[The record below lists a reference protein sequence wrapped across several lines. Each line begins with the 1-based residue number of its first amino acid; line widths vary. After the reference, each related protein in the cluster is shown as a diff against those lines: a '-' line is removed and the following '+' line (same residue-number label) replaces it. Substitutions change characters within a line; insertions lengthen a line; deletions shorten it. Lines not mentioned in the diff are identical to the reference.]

1 MDVTSWCYDDT
12 RKSDRCQWEF
22 EIQLFS
28 VRAPLSSHHFSPTI
42 LNNEFIIHN
51 EEEIDIY
58 YTRVWLGYL
67 IRLILKKF
75 FIFALPTFT
84 RYTHCNI
91 FILNWYSCCMHL
103 HRSRQTYGCAFRIVN
118 ATLHIYNSKGMN
130 VSCNGISVSANVTVG
145 TPWCSSRDNRYDIAC
160 CCEGSCPTYVPYGF
174 NDIFGGNTLARSFIL
189 KEEMFCC
196 EGSCM
201 HDVQSI
207 SWFNSGNTRLHY
219 NALILHSL
227 PFVFHFEGRGARI
240 WIV

>member
-1 MDVTSWCYDDT
+1 
-12 RKSDRCQWEF
+12 
-22 EIQLFS
+22 
-28 VRAPLSSHHFSPTI
+28 
-42 LNNEFIIHN
+42 
-51 EEEIDIY
+51 
-58 YTRVWLGYL
+58 
-67 IRLILKKF
+67 
-75 FIFALPTFT
+75 
-84 RYTHCNI
+84 
-91 FILNWYSCCMHL
+91 MHL

-189 KEEMFCC
+189 KEEMFYC

-207 SWFNSGNTRLHY
+207 IYTIFLVGTPVFIITLSFFIPCR
-219 NALILHSL
+219 L
-227 PFVFHFEGRGARI
+227 PFILKAEVREFELFSSK
-240 WIV
+240 